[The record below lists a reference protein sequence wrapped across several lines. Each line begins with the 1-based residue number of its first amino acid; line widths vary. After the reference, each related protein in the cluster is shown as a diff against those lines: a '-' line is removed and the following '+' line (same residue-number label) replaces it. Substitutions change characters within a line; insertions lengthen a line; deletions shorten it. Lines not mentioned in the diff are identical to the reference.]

1 MAAAP
6 DPYVRQRALAGFGA
20 AGQRALGEATVV
32 VVGVGGL
39 GCPAVLALAAAGVGE
54 LVLIDSD
61 HVSVTNLHRQT
72 LYGPDDVGA
81 PKVERAAAALR
92 RIAPGTRIVPL
103 AERLTDA
110 NAQGLVCGA
119 DVVVD
124 ATDTFTARF
133 AVADAAQAIGVPVV
147 WGAVQGWHGQVT
159 VFDGTVRLRDVFPE
173 PPQGDLAACEGGAV
187 MGPVCAQVGA
197 AMATEA
203 VKAVTGTGETLA
215 GTIAMLDGRSGRW
228 RDIPVARSRA
238 DASVRVQ
245 AVGR

>member
-6 DPYVRQRALAGFGA
+6 DAYVRQRALQGFGA
-20 AGQRALGEATVV
+20 RGQRALGEATVV

-39 GCPAVLALAAAGVGE
+39 GCPAALALAAAGVGE

-81 PKVERAAAALR
+81 LKVERAAAALR

-103 AERLTDA
+103 AERLTGVD
-110 NAQGLVCGA
+110 AQGLLRGA
-119 DVVVD
+119 DAVID
-124 ATDTFTARF
+124 ATDSFAARF
-133 AVADAAQAIGVPVV
+133 AVADAALAIGVPVV

-159 VFDGTVRLRDVFPE
+159 VFDGTVVLRDVFPE
-173 PPQGDLAACEGGAV
+173 PPLGALAACEGGAV

-197 AMATEA
+197 AMAMEA
-203 VKAVTGTGETLA
+203 VKAVTGTGVTLA
-215 GTIAMLDGRSGRW
+215 GTIAMLDGRTGRW
-228 RDIPVARSRA
+228 RDITVARSGA
-238 DASVRVQ
+238 DSRTRPQ
-245 AVGR
+245 SVGR